1 MALAQRHVRKGLSDA
16 ESFYDQRRI
25 AMTLAPILE
34 IPHRV
39 VVEVGS
45 GYGAATRALS
55 KAEGVRLAVGIEA
68 DPVLLRE
75 SGLPGYR
82 PAYVLADAERVL
94 PFRAG
99 SVDSLLSSEVYE
111 HMYQPEAFFREAH
124 RVLRPGGRLV
134 LTTPNTES
142 LVLMFLRR
150 LPREWARGI
159 LTRDNPNMRRFH
171 PEFFGV
177 VVTSGPH
184 GHRIEG
190 ASVREMER
198 LAPAYGFRQIRA
210 TTWGLPGSHAFW
222 DRLPRGLRIFLMKYL
237 HALGVGLRH
246 ILVIW
251 ERGSELPGEL
261 SASHH
266 SPDEV
271 PPIGERTP

>member
-1 MALAQRHVRKGLSDA
+1 MLLGMRPSERDALAFVQRHVRAGRSDA
-16 ESFYDQRRI
+16 ESFYEQRRI
-25 AMTLAPILE
+25 AMTLAPMLE

-55 KAEGVRLAVGIEA
+55 KAEGVQLAIGIEA

-75 SGLPGYR
+75 SGESGYR
-82 PAYVLADAERVL
+82 PAFVHADAEQGL
-94 PFRAG
+94 PFCTG
-99 SVDSLLSSEVYE
+99 SVDSIVSSEVYE
-111 HMYQPEAFFREAH
+111 HMYHPEAFFREAH
-124 RVLRPGGRLV
+124 RVLRPGGRLI

-150 LPREWARGI
+150 LPLDWARRI
-159 LTRDNPNMRRFH
+159 LTRGNPDMRYFH

-190 ASVREMER
+190 ASLREMEQI
-198 LAPAYGFRQIRA
+198 APSHGFHQVRG
-210 TTWGLPGSHAFW
+210 TTWGLPFLHGFW
-222 DRLPRGLRIFLMKYL
+222 DRIPRKVREFIVTNF

-246 ILVIW
+246 IMVVW
-251 ERGSELPGEL
+251 ERDGASLPTSSGL
-261 SASHH
+261 A
-266 SPDEV
+266 PA
-271 PPIGERTP
+271 